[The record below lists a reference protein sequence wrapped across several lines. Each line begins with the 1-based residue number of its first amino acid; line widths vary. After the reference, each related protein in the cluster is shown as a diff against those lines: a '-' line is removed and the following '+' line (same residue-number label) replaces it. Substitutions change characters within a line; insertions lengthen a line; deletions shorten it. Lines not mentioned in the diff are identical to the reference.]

1 VRSPFPF
8 PISFTAI
15 VDPYAHID
23 SRSFLNASYR
33 SLLRTYILSPPTAPP
48 DPALLS
54 LLESPRIR
62 FVNVS
67 YLDDSTGTSL
77 LHEAAKRKDL
87 RLIELAVRAGV
98 DVFVRDRRG
107 RMAYDGVA
115 KDDRVRVFL
124 RQCQSLSVSSTSLS
138 ILIRTIV
145 ANQDTTLIDVSQ
157 TAPTILKGYLNKYTN
172 VARGYSTRWFVL
184 KGGVLSCSYTTSLF
198 IIAALTLTFC
208 LVDYRHQEDETV
220 ASRGSISMKTAI
232 LKTSPAEKLRF
243 EVHSIPSH
251 GHHSGVQK
259 WYMKANH
266 PVEASRWTQAIKKS
280 IEWCKRETSMST
292 EKSTE
297 KRRKSMDMESES
309 SSTLPVQSSSST
321 TRFTKRSVAF
331 LRSKRRSESASI
343 SSSYLEP
350 TPDGYVSEDLSSYLH
365 DGGGLNASS
374 GGEVGDNDDGDG
386 DGDGGGGGDGDDD
399 SLEVNATAPHDTAF
413 ELHGNSTIAQMEL
426 TSRLLAGVIDSPDP
440 DSALLSGELR
450 SGLRE
455 SFAIAQGLVNEYV
468 RMAKERD
475 AWWKVNLE
483 RERMNQSVWEES
495 LASAVK
501 DGEVLER
508 ELRNRSRK
516 RGSRSFA
523 DGGGGGG
530 GGGTVRQRPKVSS
543 PTSSTRQIF
552 LVPPPETPAS
562 STMTPT
568 PVTIPIMPTMSSE
581 PDGDMQNEDIETDE
595 EDEFFDA
602 IESNTIPN
610 LVVAKSFEQPGGESE
625 CVLPPDANLE
635 QYEGYKNLR
644 TRLSIGNDER
654 PSTSLWS
661 VLKHSIGKDLTRISF
676 PVFFNEPTSML
687 QRMVSLPAFFR
698 FCVCIS

>member
-1 VRSPFPF
+1 
-8 PISFTAI
+8 
-15 VDPYAHID
+15 
-23 SRSFLNASYR
+23 
-33 SLLRTYILSPPTAPP
+33 
-48 DPALLS
+48 
-54 LLESPRIR
+54 
-62 FVNVS
+62 
-67 YLDDSTGTSL
+67 
-77 LHEAAKRKDL
+77 
-87 RLIELAVRAGV
+87 
-98 DVFVRDRRG
+98 
-107 RMAYDGVA
+107 
-115 KDDRVRVFL
+115 
-124 RQCQSLSVSSTSLS
+124 
-138 ILIRTIV
+138 
-145 ANQDTTLIDVSQ
+145 
-157 TAPTILKGYLNKYTN
+157 
-172 VARGYSTRWFVL
+172 
-184 KGGVLSCSYTTSLF
+184 
-198 IIAALTLTFC
+198 
-208 LVDYRHQEDETV
+208 
-220 ASRGSISMKTAI
+220 MKTAI
-232 LKTSPAEKLRF
+232 LKISPAEKLRF

-280 IEWCKRETSMST
+280 IEWCKREMN
-292 EKSTE
+292 TE
-297 KRRKSMDMESES
+297 KRRKSMESES
-309 SSTLPVQSSSST
+309 SSTLPPPSTTATTATTT

-365 DGGGLNASS
+365 DGGGPNASS
-374 GGEVGDNDDGDG
+374 GNELGENGDLDNDDGDG
-386 DGDGGGGGDGDDD
+386 DDDDD

-426 TSRLLAGVIDSPDP
+426 TSQLLAGVIDSPDLAFR
-440 DSALLSGELR
+440 SSELR
-450 SGLRE
+450 SGLQE
-455 SFAIAQGLVNEYV
+455 SFTIAQGLVNEYV

-501 DGEVLER
+501 DGEALEG
-508 ELRNRSRK
+508 ELRNRSRR
-516 RGSRSFA
+516 RGSRFFG
-523 DGGGGGG
+523 DGGG
-530 GGGTVRQRPKVSS
+530 GGGTVRQRPKVTS

-552 LVPPPETPAS
+552 LVPPPETPTGDALPS
-562 STMTPT
+562 SVITPT

-581 PDGDMQNEDIETDE
+581 PDGDMQNDDIETDD

-610 LVVAKSFEQPGGESE
+610 LVVAKSLEQPGESE
-625 CVLPPDANLE
+625 CVLPPDANLQ

-687 QRMVSLPAFFR
+687 QRMVSLLSSV
-698 FCVCIS
+698 FCVS